1 MNLGNGNNLWNFT
14 CDDLQKQSSRG
25 VFSIKLQAQAC
36 KKKTLEKVFSC
47 EFCEIYKNTSFTEHI
62 WMSTSGF
69 NH

>member
-1 MNLGNGNNLWNFT
+1 METTFGILHVMIYR
-14 CDDLQKQSSRG
+14 SSRPE
-25 VFSIKLQAQAC
+25 VFFSIKLQAQAC

-62 WMSTSGF
+62 WMSASGF